1 MPDVS
6 KNAVNLYPISTF
18 PESSSVKSSMS
29 TYTSCVYKLTP
40 SLTGLTGLTPEI
52 TQPVKV
58 TYTTK
63 SRISAV
69 CKLRSLKLEAML
81 MHLQAVVGRNSPYN

>member
-6 KNAVNLYPISTF
+6 KNAVNLYPISNI
-18 PESSSVKSSMS
+18 SGVKLGQELG
-29 TYTSCVYKLTP
+29 VNLYKLTP

-63 SRISAV
+63 SRISVV
-69 CKLRSLKLEAML
+69 CKLRSLKLEA
-81 MHLQAVVGRNSPYN
+81 